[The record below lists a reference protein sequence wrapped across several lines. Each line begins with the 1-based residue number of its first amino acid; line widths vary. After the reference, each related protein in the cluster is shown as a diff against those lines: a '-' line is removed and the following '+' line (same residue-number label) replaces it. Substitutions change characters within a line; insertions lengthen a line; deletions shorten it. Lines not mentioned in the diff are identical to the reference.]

1 MARVGLLLRLASID
15 IGEGLAGRVL
25 YDIAARYSFG
35 DPRRLETAR
44 HW

>member
-1 MARVGLLLRLASID
+1 
-15 IGEGLAGRVL
+15 LAGRVL

-35 DPRRLETAR
+35 DPRRLETAK